1 MKTLEE
7 ILEILRAHRGELAEQ
22 YGVKWLGIFGS
33 YARGEARPESDLDV
47 LVEFAEPPGMFRFL
61 ALERRL
67 SELLGV
73 KVELVTRSALK
84 PHIGQHILEEIVP
97 V

>member
-7 ILEILRAHRGELAEQ
+7 IRQILRAHQDELAEQ

-84 PHIGQHILEEIVP
+84 PYIGQHILEEIVP

>member
-7 ILEILRAHRGELAEQ
+7 ICEILRAHQGELAEQ
-22 YGVKWLGIFGS
+22 YGVRWLGIFGS

-67 SELLGV
+67 SELLGM

-84 PHIGQHILEEIVP
+84 PHIGRHILGELVS